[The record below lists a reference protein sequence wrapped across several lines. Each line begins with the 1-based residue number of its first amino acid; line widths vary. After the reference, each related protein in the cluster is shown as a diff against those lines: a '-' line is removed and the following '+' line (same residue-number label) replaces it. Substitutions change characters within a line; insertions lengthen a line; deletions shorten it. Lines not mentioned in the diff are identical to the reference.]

1 MYPLIAKGFHMP
13 ATKNAMTRYALIDKM
28 LANRNRAYSI
38 QDITDTLAE
47 RLPKLGQPAVSKRC
61 VEKDLNYLEFGSPFD
76 VEIEEYWIDASDKND
91 RPYRKRCIRYAD
103 PTFSIF
109 KPKLT
114 EDEKTVLATALYTL
128 GSFDG
133 LDNFEWL
140 NELQNRLNIE
150 AHEPFISLSKNLL
163 TNSTLL
169 ARLFT
174 TIRLKQVINLNY
186 HVFQKNETRTVSI
199 SPHLL
204 KEYNNRWYL
213 IASASDTKKI
223 LTFALDRIDD
233 FMIDAKT
240 FYISAP
246 DDLQERYEEIIGV
259 TYSENAP
266 LQKIEFWVS
275 DNSCDYIE
283 TKPIH
288 GSQKYIRGEKESKLR
303 KIYPQFH
310 GGSFFLIECRENY
323 ELIRE
328 LTSFGANLVVLS
340 PENIRNSI
348 KQRINHQWET
358 YHNLASSELSCENL
372 ARNRL
377 ISDIN

>member
-1 MYPLIAKGFHMP
+1 MP

-38 QDITDTLAE
+38 QDITETLAG
-47 RLPKLGQPAVSKRC
+47 RLPELGQHAVSKRC

-76 VEIEEYWIDASDKND
+76 VEIEEYWVDASDKND

-114 EDEKTVLATALYTL
+114 EDEKTVLATALDTL

-140 NELQNRLNIE
+140 NDLKNRLNIE
-150 AHEPFISLSKNLL
+150 THKPFISLSKNLL

-174 TIRLKQVINLNY
+174 TIRLRQVLNLKY
-186 HVFQKNETRTVSI
+186 HVFQDDKIRSVSI

-204 KEYNNRWYL
+204 KEYNNRWFL
-213 IASASDTKKI
+213 IASASDTGRI
-223 LTFALDRIDD
+223 LTFAIDRIDD

-240 FYISAP
+240 SYINAP

-259 TYSENAP
+259 TFQEDTP
-266 LQKIEFWVS
+266 LQKIQFWVS
-275 DNSCDYIE
+275 DNSSDYIV

-288 GSQKYIRGEKESKLR
+288 GSQKSIRGESESELR

-310 GGSFFLIECRENY
+310 GGAFFSIECRENY

-340 PENIRNSI
+340 PANICNSI
-348 KQRINHQWET
+348 KQRIHNQWEI
-358 YHNLASSELSCENL
+358 YRNLSSNENSCKNLTEN
-372 ARNRL
+372 ARNQL
-377 ISDIN
+377 